1 MALSNK
7 TIQKLSNALT
17 SEVVEY
23 IENDERYAE
32 FMMEVIPD
40 AVSEKLG
47 SHDAELIAELSM
59 CIMENIMFETAPGVS
74 V

>member
-17 SEVVEY
+17 SEVIDY
-23 IENDERYAE
+23 IQNDERYTE

-47 SHDAELIAELSM
+47 SHDAELITELSM
-59 CIMENIMFETAPGVS
+59 CIMDNIMLRTAPGVP

>member
-32 FMMEVIPD
+32 FLMEVIPD

-47 SHDAELIAELSM
+47 SHDAELITELSM
-59 CIMENIMFETAPGVS
+59 CIMENIMFGTAPGVS